1 MQDNFYG
8 TQRSRLLIGLMWF
21 PAHGFWQP
29 PTWLHG
35 KVCSPKM
42 SSTKRDFDVSSTAK
56 GGFCKLKLALS
67 HDFSLDFDQQKP
79 WLQTG
84 KCWDVG
90 MGPKV
95 IRPVDPWFAYRSVS
109 VHLWIFG
116 AEVDC
121 WTIVGLFLQ
130 VVPAPYPWQCYRV
143 IMLDKTSGDE
153 DRCERWPTKCMVHG
167 M

>member
-1 MQDNFYG
+1 MMRFHEMQDNFYG
-8 TQRSRLLIGLMWF
+8 TQRSWLLIGLRWF

-56 GGFCKLKLALS
+56 GGFRKLKLALS

-84 KCWDVG
+84 KCCDVG
-90 MGPKV
+90 MSPKV

-109 VHLWIFG
+109 VHVWIFG
-116 AEVDC
+116 AGVCYLDSYGDVHKC
-121 WTIVGLFLQ
+121 GHPKMDGLYWKIL
-130 VVPAPYPWQCYRV
+130 
-143 IMLDKTSGDE
+143 LK
-153 DRCERWPTKCMVHG
+153 
-167 M
+167 